1 MKIQDQDVNVARFAE
16 MFGALS
22 AEPRLRILRLLLRT
36 SPEGIVVGEI
46 QSELA
51 IPGSTLSH
59 HLERLK
65 AQGLVT
71 ARRDARFLWY
81 AANTQALEEL
91 LRFLFDECCSRSHAL
106 KPGFKLCK

>member
-1 MKIQDQDVNVARFAE
+1 MSHVSRRCSEPCRLSRACASSACYFEQVHK
-16 MFGALS
+16 ALS
-22 AEPRLRILRLLLRT
+22 SARS
-36 SPEGIVVGEI
+36 SP
-46 QSELA
+46 SFA

-65 AQGLVT
+65 AQGLVA

-106 KPGFKLCK
+106 KPGLKLCK